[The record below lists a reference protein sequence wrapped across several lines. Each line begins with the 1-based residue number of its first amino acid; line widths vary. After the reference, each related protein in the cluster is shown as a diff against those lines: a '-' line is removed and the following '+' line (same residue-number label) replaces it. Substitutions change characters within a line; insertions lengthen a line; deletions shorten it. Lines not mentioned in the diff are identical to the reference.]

1 MLQNVPSLG
10 QIFSGTRAK
19 GITNNVKK
27 EFKDCGHMF
36 SISNEIDEALKEKDD
51 KKEEQSSFV
60 DSSILSLRIER
71 AGKNFI
77 IDDSRKRPSGDT
89 NEANSDTDDAMEP
102 LIKSPVVA
110 LPTRPASKRT
120 VKPTM
125 KIQGA
130 TQPADIPPPS
140 PSLPA
145 KGITT
150 LPVSAQKPDKAKL
163 ESRTDRI
170 ARLELEINEN
180 ISKMRRIIDKFVT
193 CLFCQQCKTVSV
205 DVTFL
210 LSHFHIHHLQDG
222 VNNIMGETAQN
233 CIQRV
238 KKYLKDTKRREVL
251 FNYCPR
257 EELFVLEFY
266 RCSYCPTTECK
277 EYSDLFKHTETVHQT
292 KILTCNICRN
302 IFLNYGSLISHV
314 CTGPPTSNATRAT
327 FACKVCLRVDLHSF
341 LEFQCHI
348 RKEHNICEICFT
360 SFKDQ
365 ESLLK
370 HCTSHDQDMM
380 CMKCFVT
387 FEKAISFRKHLFF
400 KHSGEQK
407 ECLNCH
413 CPTWPHVYHFCL
425 PDNPIPC
432 HNCDMTLANA
442 AAFKV
447 HSRKHQ
453 GVTPHVCTQ
462 PNCNRS
468 YISKSLLWKHQVRRH
483 PQLQPVVS
491 QLLRR
496 RKLKQDVTKFGA
508 QEVDSLDV
516 CLQVLDLVW
525 DGVCKKIDELEP
537 PDIEPETEKKTTT
550 PEVTETSVL
559 DAAIRSIM
567 PESEDE
573 SKAIDTSALQESDR
587 NAVQST
593 IAEKA
598 YTADNSWQAGID
610 ALLAGASMKM
620 PKVPAPSDLPPD
632 QLFQNT
638 DHEDGIGSTGT
649 GIEPKSSPGG
659 GPKAPVI
666 GGLWNQ
672 DLIFVGNKDR
682 QDVDEPQQ
690 RQGGR
695 LDTRGGLHSRTGV
708 NAITHNELYSPQRP
722 TGSGPRVR
730 GRGART
736 LLPRAIRTNFG
747 VAAAR
752 PPKKSEF
759 DLNLSESSDEDDNAS
774 RRTQYTSMSYYKS
787 LVDHD
792 YCYAAFMMGQEPPED
807 TREMDKIVSNVT
819 FDQFGDS
826 FEPEQHEELS
836 YIEDEQQGNQ
846 ETEQLQPVSASAK
859 RPESSAS
866 SETSSADESPDKM
879 IENVDVFGMAARR
892 QLTSTPAVP
901 SASTPYISNE
911 SADSKVESGLP
922 VASPALTPFLKRG
935 PKPKYHTPD
944 VAKYSGVTAGTAR
957 PSFDTDSSK
966 GSDTEDESDSDDDT
980 SCDDIASS
988 DLDTDFSADESIVPK
1003 SNSPKGKS
1011 KSPATKA
1018 KPNIKLKIKLPPQK
1032 TKDGKSRRSSKKKR
1046 KSTANEEGGR
1056 LLSKKMRE
1064 SLALNQRR
1072 VSSEEE
1078 EEVET
1083 SGDDKTGG
1091 EWAAGGV
1098 KQRDE
1103 GPKYKNGGGNK
1114 EDTNLYCYCQCPHDE
1129 YSEMI
1134 GCDAPDCRLEWFH
1147 FECVNILVPPK
1158 GKWFCPECTKRYGL
1172 M

>member
-1 MLQNVPSLG
+1 
-10 QIFSGTRAK
+10 
-19 GITNNVKK
+19 
-27 EFKDCGHMF
+27 MF
-36 SISNEIDEALKEKDD
+36 SITNEIDEALKEKDD
-51 KKEEQSSFV
+51 KKEEVSSLV

-77 IDDSRKRPSGDT
+77 IDDSRKRPSGDD
-89 NEANSDTDDAMEP
+89 NEPNSDTDDAMEP
-102 LIKSPVVA
+102 LIKSPVVP
-110 LPTRPASKRT
+110 LPKRPASKRT

-130 TQPADIPPPS
+130 TQPADITPPAQS
-140 PSLPA
+140 ITA
-145 KGITT
+145 KGITA
-150 LPVSAQKPDKAKL
+150 LPVVVQQKPDKAKL

-170 ARLELEINEN
+170 ARMELEITEN
-180 ISKMRRIIDKFVT
+180 VRKMRRIIDKFVT

-238 KKYLKDTKRREVL
+238 KKYLKDTKRKEVL

-277 EYSDLFKHTETVHQT
+277 EYSDLFQHTETIHQT

-314 CTGPPTSNATRAT
+314 CTGPPTSNATRAR

-341 LEFQCHI
+341 LEFQSHI

-360 SFKDQ
+360 SSKDQ

-407 ECLNCH
+407 ECLSCH

-496 RKLKQDVTKFGA
+496 RKLKQDVTKFCA
-508 QEVDSLDV
+508 QEVDSLDI

-525 DGVCKKIDELEP
+525 DGVCKKIEELEP

-550 PEVTETSVL
+550 PEVTEISVL

-573 SKAIDTSALQESDR
+573 SKAMDTAALQESDR
-587 NAVQST
+587 DAVQST

-598 YTADNSWQAGID
+598 YTEDNSWQAGID

-638 DHEDGIGSTGT
+638 DQEDGAVGTGT
-649 GIEPKSSPGG
+649 ATKPSPGE

-672 DLIFVGNKDR
+672 DLIFVGNKDGQDADGPQKR
-682 QDVDEPQQ
+682 QA
-690 RQGGR
+690 GR
-695 LDTRGGLHSRTGV
+695 ANTRGGVHSRGGGH
-708 NAITHNELYSPQRP
+708 APTHNELYSPQRP
-722 TGSGPRVR
+722 TGTGPRVR

-736 LLPRAIRTNFG
+736 LVPRAIRTNFG
-747 VAAAR
+747 VAAAH
-752 PPKKSEF
+752 PTKKSEF
-759 DLNLSESSDEDDNAS
+759 DLNLSESSDDEDHTS
-774 RRTQYTSMSYYKS
+774 RRTQYTSMSSYKS
-787 LVDHD
+787 LMDHD

-826 FEPEQHEELS
+826 FEPEQHEDLS
-836 YIEDEQQGNQ
+836 YMEEEQNVSQ
-846 ETEQLQPVSASAK
+846 ENEQPQPVTASAK
-859 RPESSAS
+859 RPDSSAS
-866 SETSSADESPDKM
+866 SDTSSADESPEKM
-879 IENVDVFGMAARR
+879 NENVDMFGMAARR

-901 SASTPYISNE
+901 SASTPCVQNNSNE
-911 SADSKVESGLP
+911 NNDTKYESGLP
-922 VASPALTPFLKRG
+922 LASPALTPFLKRG

-966 GSDTEDESDSDDDT
+966 GSDTEDGSDSDDDT
-980 SCDDIASS
+980 SCDDIATS

-1003 SNSPKGKS
+1003 SNSPKGKA
-1011 KSPATKA
+1011 KSSATKA

-1032 TKDGKSRRSSKKKR
+1032 TKDGKSRRKKKR

-1056 LLSKKMRE
+1056 PLSKKMRE

-1072 VSSEEE
+1072 ASSEEE
-1078 EEVET
+1078 DGET
-1083 SGDDKTGG
+1083 SDDDKAGG
-1091 EWAAGGV
+1091 DWAATAGSG
-1098 KQRDE
+1098 KQRVD
-1103 GPKYKNGGGNK
+1103 GTKHKNGNT
-1114 EDTNLYCYCQCPHDE
+1114 EDTKLYCYCQCPHDE

-1147 FECVNILVPPK
+1147 FECVNILVPPE